1 MPLIARCVHL
11 CAYSDST
18 GPHNNNNTFAH
29 KNLDS
34 TSWFFLTFIYLFL
47 CRVLLA
53 PRKFSILL

>member
-34 TSWFFLTFIYLFL
+34 TSWFFFTFIYLFIYFY
-47 CRVLLA
+47 VE
-53 PRKFSILL
+53 FF